1 MNDDKTCAPNYEA
14 ICRQLQEELERAKRE
29 IEALRA
35 KHEELWLKEQEFD
48 TVLRTLELIFGRK
61 FYND

>member
-1 MNDDKTCAPNYEA
+1 MNDNKTCAPNYEA
-14 ICRQLQEELERAKRE
+14 MYCQSQEELKKSKRE